1 MPCAEEAAIAEVLA
15 RVAAGPRAMEM
26 MSYQPQRGL
35 PEHREAGAFWL
46 SREGFEVSAEQLA
59 VTAGAHPGVPVALAA
74 MTRPAAHI
82 SSDSLPYPGVRRP
95 PPIPCPR
102 RPQQPRR

>member
-1 MPCAEEAAIAEVLA
+1 MPAMTDQLHRWHDAPPGTIHLRSAPPMPCAEEAAIAEVLA

-46 SREGFEVSAEQLA
+46 SREGFEVSAEQMA
-59 VTAGAHPGVPVALAA
+59 VTAGAHHGVLVADRKS
-74 MTRPAAHI
+74 TRLN
-82 SSDSLPYPGVRRP
+82 SSH
-95 PPIPCPR
+95 
-102 RPQQPRR
+102 